1 MGGVLSRVVKAPLPL
16 AETVPLLMEAA
27 ILGLLCNYI
36 FDIANQTSSPDE
48 DYINKPDRPIP
59 AGLMTIEQAKTR
71 WVLTWVLGPVTLYS
85 LFGVWPTMHLL
96 HWEALITVCYV
107 WPKWFGWFMRSY
119 FGSFS
124 YCILGRIL
132 NSVLARDV
140 EAWNISFTMDCI
152 IFAWLMGTMHIQE
165 FHDLEGDRKS
175 ERKTLPMLLSDRGIK
190 VLRAGTSLFVL
201 AFGTCLCY
209 IGYTVMDKDIRI
221 LPLCILQQLLSSVLA
236 YRIYASDGP
245 AMDKK
250 TYRVYY
256 YGAVLAI
263 LLCLCL
269 IEKRLV

>member
-1 MGGVLSRVVKAPLPL
+1 MGGLLSRVVKTPLPL
-16 AETVPLLMEAA
+16 AEMVPLLMEAA

-59 AGLMTIEQAKTR
+59 AGLLTIEQGKSR
-71 WVLTWVLGPVTLYS
+71 WVFAWVLGPVVLYR
-85 LFGVWPTMHLL
+85 LFGVWPMLHLL
-96 HWEALITVCYV
+96 HWEILIKVCYV

-119 FGSFS
+119 FASSS
-124 YCILGRIL
+124 YCILGRLL

-140 EAWNISFTMDCI
+140 EAWNISFTVDGI
-152 IFAWLMGTMHIQE
+152 IFVWFMGTMHIQE

-209 IGYTVMDKDIRI
+209 IGYTIMDEDVKI
-221 LPLCILQQLLSSVLA
+221 LPLCILQQLSSCVLA
-236 YRIYASDGP
+236 YRIYVSDGP

-250 TYRVYY
+250 TYHVYY

-263 LLCLCL
+263 LLCLSL